1 MKREAGTPERGVSG
15 EGGEGTVRD
24 SRSVPVAALLHHT
37 GITVPLIGGAM
48 FPCSNPELVAAVS
61 RAGGIGVVQPLT
73 LTYVLGLDFQKALR
87 RIRQLSAGRPVGMNA
102 LIESSSQAYHER
114 MVRWVDAAL
123 EEGIR
128 FFVTS
133 LGKPYWVVQRV
144 HAVGGIV
151 YHDVTERSWAVKA
164 LESGVDGLIGV
175 NCNAGGHAGPRTAE
189 QLMDELEDLGVP
201 VVCAGGVATAT
212 DFVHALELGYA
223 GVQMGTRL
231 IATTECGVSETY
243 KRAIVRATADDI
255 VLSERV
261 TGVPLAVIRTPY
273 VERLGLRAG
282 RIARWMLRGRRRK
295 RLMRALYAVRSG
307 RTLARSSRGGRGA
320 RQFWQ
325 AGRSVAGVKGVEPVG
340 EIVAGC
346 ATAARDAGLI

>member
-1 MKREAGTPERGVSG
+1 VIG

-24 SRSVPVAALLHHT
+24 PHSVPATALLRHA

-61 RAGGIGVVQPLT
+61 RAGGIGVVQPVT
-73 LTYVLGLDFQKALR
+73 LTYVLGLEFRKALR
-87 RIRQLSAGRPVGMNA
+87 LIRRLSDGRPVGMNA
-102 LIESSSQAYHER
+102 LIESSSRAYHER
-114 MVRWVDAAL
+114 MVRWVDVAL

-133 LGKPYWVVQRV
+133 LGKPRWVVRRV

-151 YHDVTERSWAVKA
+151 YHDVTERRWAVKA
-164 LESGVDGLIGV
+164 LDSGVDGLIGV
-175 NCNAGGHAGPRTAE
+175 NGSAGGHAGPRTAE
-189 QLMDELEDLGVP
+189 QLMDELEDLRVP
-201 VVCAGGVATAT
+201 VVCAGGVATAA
-212 DFVHALELGYA
+212 DFVYALELGYA

-231 IATTECGVSETY
+231 IATPECGVSDAY

-282 RIARWMLRGRRRK
+282 RTARWMLRGRRRK
-295 RLMRALYAVRSG
+295 RLMRTLYAVRSG
-307 RTLARSSRGGRGA
+307 WTLARSSRGGRGA
-320 RQFWQ
+320 REFWQ

-340 EIVAGC
+340 DIVAGC
-346 ATAARDAGLI
+346 ATAARAAGLI